1 MANYPSN
8 GSVLQAKSPHAGEC
22 APISQSGYTVLVAEL
37 DVALN
42 ELQEAVGRTGES
54 FEKALRPEPPCG
66 TDCLKEPTPV
76 RADIEAFLSRVI
88 QTVRGATGQLQSY
101 RNRCCL

>member
-1 MANYPSN
+1 MSNYPSN
-8 GSVLQAKSPHAGEC
+8 GSVLQAKVPHAGEC
-22 APISQSGYTVLVAEL
+22 TPISQSGYNVLVAEI
-37 DVALN
+37 DVALS

-66 TDCLKEPTPV
+66 VDCSKEPTPV
-76 RADIEAFLSRVI
+76 RADIEAFLSRVVSV
-88 QTVRGATGQLQSY
+88 VRGATGQLHSY